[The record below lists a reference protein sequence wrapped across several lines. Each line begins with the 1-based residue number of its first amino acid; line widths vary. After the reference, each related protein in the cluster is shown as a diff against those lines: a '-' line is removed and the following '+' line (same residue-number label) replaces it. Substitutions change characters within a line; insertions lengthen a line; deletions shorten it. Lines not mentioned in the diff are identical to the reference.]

1 MTTELTGLTE
11 RTELHD
17 QIRTWICSRN
27 KRLAATLKISPDLDL
42 LENRLVDSL
51 GFVDFILFLEDVTG
65 VELRGEA
72 QASVDSFR
80 TLRSIEQTIAR
91 LREG

>member
-1 MTTELTGLTE
+1 MTTE

-17 QIRTWICSRN
+17 QIRTWIGARN
-27 KRLAATLKISPDLDL
+27 KRLAATFKISPDFDL

-65 VELRGEA
+65 LDLRGEA
-72 QASVDSFR
+72 QASMDSFR
-80 TLRSIEQTIAR
+80 TLTLIEQTIAR
-91 LREG
+91 VREG